1 MLLTRPWRF
10 FCAALLFAN
19 LFVALPGQA
28 EQAAQGLGMPGMPG
42 RDGREGGGALTPIE
56 ALDVP
61 RYMGRWYE
69 IAKFPNTFQKKCVG
83 DTRADYRLLP
93 EGGVQVIN
101 RCRMAD
107 GQWNEAVGLA
117 RQVGGRQSPK
127 LEVRFAPV
135 WLSFI
140 PAVWGDYWVID
151 LDADYQ
157 LVAVSEPR
165 RAYLWV
171 LSRTPQVS
179 PAAYEGLLARLRA
192 RGFDLGKL
200 ETTVQGTTD

>member
-1 MLLTRPWRF
+1 M
-10 FCAALLFAN
+10 
-19 LFVALPGQA
+19 
-28 EQAAQGLGMPGMPG
+28 
-42 RDGREGGGALTPIE
+42 
-56 ALDVP
+56 
-61 RYMGRWYE
+61 
-69 IAKFPNTFQKKCVG
+69 
-83 DTRADYRLLP
+83 
-93 EGGVQVIN
+93 QVIN

-117 RQVGGRQSPK
+117 RQMGGRQSPK
-127 LEVRFAPV
+127 LEVRFAPA